1 MSSESAVV
9 ARWLVVALIL
19 AASRGPVQAQTVPAL
34 VSAGTLTCLTSETPP
49 PATAVAELSCR
60 FHAVSGKDFGF
71 AGYIARKGQADLPT
85 GKRVLVWTVQATTTP
100 IEPSAIAGRYT
111 GQTGGQP
118 AGRLIGGTAG
128 GIILDP
134 VDRTVRAGDESV
146 PTVLELRVVPFR
158 A

>member
-1 MSSESAVV
+1 MWSDSEF
-9 ARWLVVALIL
+9 ARCFVVALASVASNAPLL
-19 AASRGPVQAQTVPAL
+19 AQSGPAL
-34 VSAGTLTCLTSETPP
+34 AIAGTLTCITSETPP
-49 PATAVAELSCR
+49 TATADAELSCR
-60 FHAVSGKDFGF
+60 FHAVSGQDFGF
-71 AGYIARKGQADLPT
+71 AGYFARKGQADLPT

-111 GQTGGQP
+111 GQTGEQP

-134 VDRTVRAGDESV
+134 VDRTVSAGDESV